1 MLQGVVCLIAV
12 RDGAVRVGDLV
23 SCASSR
29 KSYAVK
35 EVGVMVRRHVL
46 CYITSYYCRVF
57 ECNYYTPF
65 PASARGF

>member
-12 RDGAVRVGDLV
+12 RDGCVRVGDLV

-46 CYITSYYCRVF
+46 CYISPYYCGVF
-57 ECNYYTPF
+57 ECNHYAPF
-65 PASARGF
+65 PAFARGF